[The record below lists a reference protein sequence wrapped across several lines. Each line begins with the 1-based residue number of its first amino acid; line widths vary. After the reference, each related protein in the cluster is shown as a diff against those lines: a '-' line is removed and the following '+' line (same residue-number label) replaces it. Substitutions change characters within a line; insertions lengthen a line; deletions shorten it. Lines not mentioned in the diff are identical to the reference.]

1 MESELYQGWVDAG
14 YFKADPASDKE
25 PYSIVLPPPNVT
37 GSLHMGHAL
46 DHTLMD
52 ALTRRKRMQGYEVLW
67 LPGMDHAG
75 IATQSVVEKQL
86 AVDGKT
92 KEDFGRELFID
103 KVWDWK
109 HDSGGTI
116 GAQMRRLGDG
126 VDWSRDRFTMDDGL
140 SRAVRT
146 IFKRLYDA
154 GLIYQAERLVNWS
167 PVLETAISDLEVSYV
182 DVEGELV
189 SFRYGSLDD
198 AEPHIVVATTRVET
212 MLGDTAIAVHPDDE
226 RYRHLVGKTLP
237 HPFVVDRELIIVADE
252 HVDPEFG
259 TGAVKVTPAHDPNDF
274 EIGLRHK
281 LPMPSIM
288 DTKGRIV
295 DTGTE
300 FDGMDRF
307 DARVAVREALAAE
320 GRIVEE
326 KRPYLHSVGHSERS
340 GESIEPRLSLQ
351 WWVKVESLAKAAGD
365 AVRNGHTVIHPPSLE
380 PRWFAWVDNMHD
392 WCISRQLWWGHRI
405 PIWHGPDGDTVCVG
419 PDETPPEGWE
429 QDPDVLDTWF
439 SSALWPFSTMGWPD
453 HSPELAKF
461 YPTSVLVT
469 GYDILFFWVARM
481 MMFGMFVSEDPA
493 ITLDGQRG
501 PQVPFEN
508 VFLHGLI
515 RDEFGRKMSK
525 SRGNGIDPLDWVEMF
540 GADALRFTLARG
552 ASPGGDLSIGED
564 HARASRNFATKLF
577 NATRFALMNGAA
589 MSLSGEEQKA
599 QSALLSSA
607 DLTDADRWILGR
619 AEEVRAE
626 VDSAFDNY
634 EFSRACESLYHFAW
648 DEFCDWYVELAKV
661 QLADGI
667 QHTTAV
673 LAAVLDTLLK
683 LLHPVMPFVTEAL
696 WKALTGGESLVI
708 AEWPKPSGFAVD
720 SSAAQRVTDMQKL
733 VTEVRRF
740 RSDQGLADRQK
751 VPARLTDVAAADLD
765 QQIPAVKSLAW
776 LTPASDGFA
785 PSASVEVRLTRGTV
799 VVELDTSGTVDV
811 AAERR
816 RLEKDLAAA
825 EKELRAPPPSSTTRP
840 FSPRLPPT
848 SSTRS
853 GAANRSRARK
863 STGSNKA
870 GFSAMTRPRPNPG
883 RNRVAAPGR
892 APAGPAL
899 AGNQA
904 RTEHGPHLR
913 ADGTARFAPTRISVH
928 PHRGHQRQ
936 DFGGPHD
943 RLAADRAE
951 PPHRPDDQPPSAVR
965 RGAHRDRQQADHP
978 GAVCRDIP
986 RDRAVRRVGRQ
997 AVRGRRRPGDE
1008 QVRGRHRDGFRGL
1021 RRCAD
1026 RYRRR
1031 RGRHGRPLGR
1041 HQRRRRTGR
1050 RHHSDRCRSHRVSGH

>member
-1 MESELYQGWVDAG
+1 MEAQLYEGWVKAG
-14 YFKADPASDKE
+14 YFRADASSGNP

-37 GSLHMGHAL
+37 GNLHMGHAL

-116 GAQMRRLGDG
+116 AAQMRRLGDG

-146 IFKRLYDA
+146 IFKRLFDA

-167 PVLETAISDLEVSYV
+167 PVLETAISDLEVKYE

-189 SFRYGSLDD
+189 SFRYGSLRDD
-198 AEPHIVVATTRVET
+198 EPHIVVATTRVET

-226 RYRHLVGKTLP
+226 RYRHLVGHTLH
-237 HPFVVDRELIIVADE
+237 HPFIDREIVIVADD

-274 EIGLRHK
+274 EIGLRHQ
-281 LPMPSIM
+281 LPMPSM
-288 DTKGRIV
+288 LDTKARII

-300 FDGMDRF
+300 FDGLDRF
-307 DARVAVREALAAE
+307 EARIKVREALAE
-320 GRIVEE
+320 QGRIVEE

-340 GESIEPRLSLQ
+340 GEVIEPRLSMQ

-365 AVRNGHTVIHPPSLE
+365 AVRNGDTVIHPPSLE

-405 PIWHGPDGDTVCVG
+405 PIWHGPKGETVCVG

-429 QDPDVLDTWF
+429 QDSDVLDTWF
-439 SSALWPFSTMGWPD
+439 SSALWPFSTLGWPD
-453 HSPELAKF
+453 HTDDLAKF
-461 YPTSVLVT
+461 YPTTVLVT

-481 MMFGMFVSEDPA
+481 MMFGTFVADDPA
-493 ITLDGQRG
+493 ITLDGRRD

-525 SRGNGIDPLDWVEMF
+525 SRGNGIDPLDWVEQF

-552 ASPGGDLSIGED
+552 ASPGGDMSIGED

-577 NATRFALMNGAA
+577 NATRFALMNGTA

-599 QSALLSSA
+599 QSALLSSD

-619 AEEVRAE
+619 LEEVRAE
-626 VDSAFDNY
+626 VDSAFDRY
-634 EFSRACESLYHFAW
+634 EFSRACEALYHFAW

-661 QLADGI
+661 QLAEGV

-683 LLHPVMPFVTEAL
+683 LLHPVMPFVTEVL
-696 WKALTGGESLVI
+696 WKTLTGEESIVV
-708 AEWPKPSGFAVD
+708 ADWPQPSGFTVD
-720 SSAAQRVTDMQKL
+720 LVATQRVADMQKL
-733 VTEVRRF
+733 ITEVRRF
-740 RSDQGLADRQK
+740 RSDQGLNDRQR
-751 VPARLTDVAAADLD
+751 VPARLSHIENADIEA
-765 QQIPAVKSLAW
+765 QIPAVRSLAW
-776 LTPASDGFA
+776 LTESDDSFN
-785 PSASVEVRLTRGTV
+785 PSAHVEVRLSRGTV
-799 VVELDTSGTVDV
+799 VVEVDTSGTVDV

-825 EKELRAPPPSSTTRP
+825 EKELAGTAGKLGNDSFLAKAP
-840 FSPRLPPT
+840 
-848 SSTRS
+848 
-853 GAANRSRARK
+853 ADVIEKIRARQQLAHEEVDRI
-863 STGSNKA
+863 TA
-870 GFSAMTRPRPNPG
+870 R
-883 RNRVAAPGR
+883 
-892 APAGPAL
+892 L
-899 AGNQA
+899 AG
-904 RTEHGPHLR
+904 LR
-913 ADGTARFAPTRISVH
+913 
-928 PHRGHQRQ
+928 
-936 DFGGPHD
+936 
-943 RLAADRAE
+943 
-951 PPHRPDDQPPSAVR
+951 
-965 RGAHRDRQQADHP
+965 
-978 GAVCRDIP
+978 
-986 RDRAVRRVGRQ
+986 
-997 AVRGRRRPGDE
+997 
-1008 QVRGRHRDGFRGL
+1008 
-1021 RRCAD
+1021 
-1026 RYRRR
+1026 
-1031 RGRHGRPLGR
+1031 
-1041 HQRRRRTGR
+1041 
-1050 RHHSDRCRSHRVSGH
+1050 

>member
-1 MESELYQGWVDAG
+1 MEAQLYEGWVKAG
-14 YFKADPASDKE
+14 YFKADASSGNP

-37 GSLHMGHAL
+37 GNLHMGHAL

-52 ALTRRKRMQGYEVLW
+52 VLTRRKRMQGYEVRW

-116 GAQMRRLGDG
+116 AAQMRRLGDG

-146 IFKRLYDA
+146 IFKRLFDA
-154 GLIYQAERLVNWS
+154 GLIYRAERLVNWS
-167 PVLETAISDLEVSYV
+167 PVLETAISDLEVKYE

-189 SFRYGSLDD
+189 SFRYGSLRDD
-198 AEPHIVVATTRVET
+198 EPHIVVATTRVET

-226 RYRHLVGKTLP
+226 RYRHLVGQTLP
-237 HPFVVDRELIIVADE
+237 HPFLERELIIVADE

-259 TGAVKVTPAHDPNDF
+259 TGAVKVTPAHDLNDF
-274 EIGLRHK
+274 EIGLRHQ
-281 LPMPSIM
+281 LSMPSM
-288 DTKGRIV
+288 LDTKARIT

-300 FDGMDRF
+300 FDGLDRF
-307 DARVAVREALAAE
+307 EARIKVREALAE
-320 GRIVEE
+320 QGRIVEE

-340 GESIEPRLSLQ
+340 GEVIEPRLSMQ

-365 AVRNGHTVIHPPSLE
+365 AVRHGDTVIHPPSLE

-405 PIWHGPDGDTVCVG
+405 PIWHGPKGETICVG

-429 QDPDVLDTWF
+429 QDSDVLDTWF
-439 SSALWPFSTMGWPD
+439 SAALWPFSTLGWPD
-453 HSPELAKF
+453 HTDDLAKF
-461 YPTSVLVT
+461 YPTTVLVT

-481 MMFGMFVSEDPA
+481 MMFGTFVADDPA
-493 ITLDGQRG
+493 ITLDGRRG

-525 SRGNGIDPLDWVEMF
+525 SRGNGIDPLDWVEQF

-589 MSLSGEEQKA
+589 MSRSGEERKA
-599 QSALLSSA
+599 QSVLLSSD

-619 AEEVRAE
+619 LEEVRAE
-626 VDSAFDNY
+626 VDSAFDSY
-634 EFSRACESLYHFAW
+634 EFSRACEALYHFSW

-661 QLADGI
+661 QLAEGL

-683 LLHPVMPFVTEAL
+683 LLHPVMPFVTEVL
-696 WKALTGGESLVI
+696 WKTLTGEASIVV
-708 AEWPKPSGFAVD
+708 ADWPQPSGFTADLV
-720 SSAAQRVTDMQKL
+720 ATQRVADMQKL
-733 VTEVRRF
+733 ITEVRRF
-740 RSDQGLADRQK
+740 RSDQGLNDRQR
-751 VPARLTDVAAADLD
+751 VPARLSDIENADIEA
-765 QQIPAVKSLAW
+765 QIPAVRSLAW
-776 LTPASDGFA
+776 LTESDESFN
-785 PSASVEVRLTRGTV
+785 PSAHVEVRLSRGTV
-799 VVELDTSGTVDV
+799 VVEVDTSGTVDV

-825 EKELRAPPPSSTTRP
+825 EKEL
-840 FSPRLPPT
+840 
-848 SSTRS
+848 
-853 GAANRSRARK
+853 
-863 STGSNKA
+863 A
-870 GFSAMTRPRPNPG
+870 GTAGKLGNDAFLAK
-883 RNRVAAPGR
+883 
-892 APAGPAL
+892 APADVI
-899 AGNQA
+899 
-904 RTEHGPHLR
+904 EK
-913 ADGTARFAPTRISVH
+913 I
-928 PHRGHQRQ
+928 
-936 DFGGPHD
+936 
-943 RLAADRAE
+943 
-951 PPHRPDDQPPSAVR
+951 
-965 RGAHRDRQQADHP
+965 RDRQQLAREE
-978 GAVCRDIP
+978 V
-986 RDRAVRRVGRQ
+986 DRITARL
-997 AVRGRRRPGDE
+997 AS
-1008 QVRGRHRDGFRGL
+1008 L
-1021 RRCAD
+1021 K
-1026 RYRRR
+1026 
-1031 RGRHGRPLGR
+1031 
-1041 HQRRRRTGR
+1041 
-1050 RHHSDRCRSHRVSGH
+1050 